1 MFIKIDI
8 LLDFCWLPLL
18 LLLLLQCVLLHS
30 LRYFELQ
37 MKRKKK
43 HLLLP
48 LVSIFLELNKN
59 KRIKNVCVIFVGIFP
74 PVFLLTLASFIIIS
88 LLFRLLCGHSEFSP
102 CLSSPKKIKKQTPE
116 DACSSAQL
124 IFFFFI
130 LPQTPF
136 VLIHLPTSLKHSL
149 RYLYKRHFVATSC

>member
-1 MFIKIDI
+1 MKSEFSIF
-8 LLDFCWLPLL
+8 LLFGFYPGKWN
-18 LLLLLQCVLLHS
+18 
-30 LRYFELQ
+30 E
-37 MKRKKK
+37 KKK

-48 LVSIFLELNKN
+48 LVSFFPGIEQKQENQE
-59 KRIKNVCVIFVGIFP
+59 CVRYLRGNFS
-74 PVFLLTLASFIIIS
+74 A
-88 LLFRLLCGHSEFSP
+88 RLLIDAGFIYYYFSSFSFTLRTFRISP
-102 CLSSPKKIKKQTPE
+102 LPVLSKKIKKQTPE

-149 RYLYKRHFVATSC
+149 RYLYKRHFVATSCWNE